1 MSKITYNNSNA
12 FKNRISNKNNNHIFN
27 NIKKEEC
34 IDIYENI
41 KNKKTI
47 YNPNTGRKLNYD
59 SPITQKILQEC
70 YKKYKMK
77 KLPDVIDPRNL
88 FGNKTP
94 PALSPKSP
102 PGAKT
107 NKPKT
112 PPKQPSPPGAKVKK
126 QSSPDSI
133 LPKKYVLLDWID
145 TDKLNWDR
153 LSTNPNA
160 IDLLEDR
167 IKYEKTLTQERYNN
181 LKNKINWYNL
191 SSNPNA
197 IDLLKERIKYEKTL
211 TIEQYNNLDL
221 FEKID
226 CNSLSANPNAID
238 LLKENKD
245 KINWKYLSANPAIFK
260 AV

>member
-102 PGAKT
+102 QVL
-107 NKPKT
+107 
-112 PPKQPSPPGAKVKK
+112 KQINLKH
-126 QSSPDSI
+126 
-133 LPKKYVLLDWID
+133 LL
-145 TDKLNWDR
+145 
-153 LSTNPNA
+153 
-160 IDLLEDR
+160 
-167 IKYEKTLTQERYNN
+167 NN
-181 LKNKINWYNL
+181 LRLQVQKLKNNHHPILYYLKNMFYWIGLIQIN
-191 SSNPNA
+191 
-197 IDLLKERIKYEKTL
+197 
-211 TIEQYNNLDL
+211 
-221 FEKID
+221 
-226 CNSLSANPNAID
+226 
-238 LLKENKD
+238 
-245 KINWKYLSANPAIFK
+245 
-260 AV
+260 